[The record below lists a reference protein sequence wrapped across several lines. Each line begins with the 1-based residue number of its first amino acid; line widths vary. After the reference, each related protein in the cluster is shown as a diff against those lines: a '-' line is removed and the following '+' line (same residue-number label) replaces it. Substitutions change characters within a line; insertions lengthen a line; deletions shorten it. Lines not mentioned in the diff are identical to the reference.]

1 MRFGHDVE
9 GVGDVQIFA
18 EPLLLG
24 PALVKK
30 MQDDHPFFRMVME
43 ALYLAW
49 SVFYI
54 VWSAFLQYGPSFT
67 LYGPSFTMY
76 GPSF

>member
-1 MRFGHDVE
+1 
-9 GVGDVQIFA
+9 
-18 EPLLLG
+18 
-24 PALVKK
+24 

-54 VWSAFLQYGPSFT
+54 VWSVFYTVWSILYIVWSVLYNVWSVFLNCMANTIKLQEQTCFLCMHHP
-67 LYGPSFTMY
+67 
-76 GPSF
+76 